1 MTLYELT
8 NSMTIQGNICI
19 KIFDLDGREHE
30 RRIFKDRDDFTTY
43 HAGADD
49 LDDLEIIYM
58 YAGREHCETWLN
70 IELQAPNLT
79 TEF

>member
-8 NSMTIQGNICI
+8 NSMTIQGNIFI

-30 RRIFKDRDDFTTY
+30 RRFFRNHDDFTTY
-43 HAGADD
+43 RVGADD

-58 YAGREHCETWLN
+58 YASRENAAIWLN